1 MLLQQLREITRVMK
15 EGKFIDDIS
24 PEKEAEEAP
33 YMADWEGKQEPFLPL
48 PLHEKLDYSQFQ
60 ILSKFW
66 STLSFLFQKP
76 VLKTLQEV
84 AGLFFSS
91 AITEKNRF

>member
-15 EGKFIDDIS
+15 EGKFIDDTS

-48 PLHEKLDYSQFQ
+48 PLQEKLNKDYSQFQ
-60 ILSKFW
+60 IISKFQLI
-66 STLSFLFQKP
+66 SSFLSRSQRSKLCKRF
-76 VLKTLQEV
+76 L
-84 AGLFFSS
+84 GFFPP
-91 AITEKNRF
+91 

>member
-33 YMADWEGKQEPFLPL
+33 YMADWEGKWEPFLWL
-48 PLHEKLDYSQFQ
+48 PLREKMDKDYSQFH

-66 STLSFLFQKP
+66 LTLSFFFLKP
-76 VLKTLQEV
+76 VFKTLQEV
-84 AGLFFSS
+84 AWLFCFPQP
-91 AITEKNRF
+91 

>member
-48 PLHEKLDYSQFQ
+48 PLQEKLGKDYSQFQ

-76 VLKTLQEV
+76 VFKTLQEV
-84 AGLFFSS
+84 AGHFFFPSH
-91 AITEKNRF
+91 NRKK

>member
-33 YMADWEGKQEPFLPL
+33 YMADWEGKWEPFLPL
-48 PLHEKLDYSQFQ
+48 PLRGKLDKDYSQFQ
-60 ILSKFW
+60 ILSKFCL
-66 STLSFLFQKP
+66 TLSFLFQKL
-76 VLKTLQEV
+76 VFKTVQEV
-84 AGLFFSS
+84 AWLFCFPQP
-91 AITEKNRF
+91 

>member
-33 YMADWEGKQEPFLPL
+33 YMADWEGKREPFLSL
-48 PLHEKLDYSQFQ
+48 PLQGKLHKDYSQFQ

-66 STLSFLFQKP
+66 LTLSFLFQKP
-76 VLKTLQEV
+76 VFKTLIEV
-84 AGLFFSS
+84 AWLFCFPQP
-91 AITEKNRF
+91 

>member
-24 PEKEAEEAP
+24 PEKEAEESP

-48 PLHEKLDYSQFQ
+48 PLQKKLDKDYSLFQ
-60 ILSKFW
+60 ILSKLW
-66 STLSFLFQKP
+66 LTLSFLFQKQ
-76 VLKTLQEV
+76 VFETLQE
-84 AGLFFSS
+84 AAWLFCPQP
-91 AITEKNRF
+91 